1 MFQRISLPST
11 LPRTLL
17 CTLPGYHFLGAVLLL
32 TMMLS
37 LVALTHIS
45 IGARPIA
52 WADIFQAIFA
62 FDSQQFVHHIVI
74 KQRLPRLVVAMGCGA
89 MLGLA
94 GFSAQKMFQ
103 NSLVSSSTL
112 GVSSGAVFF
121 SLCAIYFFN
130 ISENDI
136 FIPAFLGASVAG
148 VFTLSM
154 TEMMNRSSI
163 SKNLHIVL
171 AGSLVSMLFSSL
183 STFLMQLDPLRF
195 ADVQDWLLGD
205 ISPADFSDFSRIYP
219 LALLTIGVLLCQGRS
234 LDVMIMGENQAR
246 SAGVNVTRTRNITL
260 LCIFLLASLVVS
272 VVGPIGFI
280 GLVVPHISKFFVSEV
295 GNKGAWLSM
304 LIGGLLLSL
313 SDLLARIIIAPKVL
327 IVGGV
332 SASIGSI
339 FFLCLLYFLVRDK
352 RVS

>member
-1 MFQRISLPST
+1 MFQRTSLPST
-11 LPRTLL
+11 VSRSLSRI
-17 CTLPGYHFLGAVLLL
+17 LPGYRFLGAVFLL
-32 TMMLS
+32 TLMLL

-45 IGARPIA
+45 IGARAIA
-52 WADIFQAIFA
+52 WEDIFKAIFS

-74 KQRLPRLVVAMGCGA
+74 KQRLPRLVVAMACGA

-103 NSLVSSSTL
+103 NPLVSSSTL

-130 ISENDI
+130 VSENDI
-136 FIPAFLGASVAG
+136 FIPAFLGAAIAG
-148 VFTLSM
+148 LFTLSM

-183 STFLMQLDPLRF
+183 SSFLMQLDPLRF
-195 ADVQDWLLGD
+195 ANVQDWLLGD
-205 ISPADFSDFSRIYP
+205 ISPADFTDLSRIYP
-219 LALLTIGVLLCQGRS
+219 LALLAIGVLLSQGRS
-234 LDVMIMGENQAR
+234 LDVMIMGEKQAH
-246 SAGVNVTRTRNITL
+246 SAGVNVTRTRNVTL

-272 VVGPIGFI
+272 IVGPIGFI
-280 GLVVPHISKFFVSEV
+280 GLVVPHISKLFVSEV

-313 SDLLARIIIAPKVL
+313 SDLLARIVIAPKVL

-339 FFLCLLYFLVRDK
+339 CFLCLLYFMVRDK
-352 RVS
+352 RMS